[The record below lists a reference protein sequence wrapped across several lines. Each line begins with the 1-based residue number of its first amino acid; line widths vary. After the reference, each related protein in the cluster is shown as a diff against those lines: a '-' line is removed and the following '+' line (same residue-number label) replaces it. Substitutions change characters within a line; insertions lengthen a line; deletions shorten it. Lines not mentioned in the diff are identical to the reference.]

1 MKDMNNKQRFSL
13 LILGFTIAAFGG
25 WIYEE
30 ICVYVLYG
38 QIVNRGMLH
47 LTLCPIYGFGAW
59 GLYLLLHRIK
69 NKPVFF
75 LLSTAI
81 ASAFEYACAVLLE
94 TVFHRRFW
102 SYEGW
107 PLSVHDRISLISSL
121 IFGLLAVFFA
131 GCILPFLR
139 KRICGGKENI
149 WFAVSLLITAV
160 IAGDF
165 LLVLRSY

>member
-1 MKDMNNKQRFSL
+1 MKNMNLKQRISL
-13 LILGFTIAAFGG
+13 LIFCFAAAAFGG

-38 QIVNRGMLH
+38 KLYNRGMLH

-59 GLYLLLHRIK
+59 GLYFLLHRIK
-69 NKPVFF
+69 STPLFF
-75 LLSTAI
+75 LLSVLI
-81 ASAFEYACAVLLE
+81 ASAFEYACSCLLE
-94 TVFHRRFW
+94 MLFHRSFW

-107 PLSVHDRISLISSL
+107 LLSVNNRISLISSL
-121 IFGLLAVFFA
+121 IFGLLAVVFAKGIVPFFS
-131 GCILPFLR
+131 
-139 KRICGGKENI
+139 KRIGRGRETV
-149 WFAVSLLITAV
+149 WFAVSLVIFAV

>member
-1 MKDMNNKQRFSL
+1 MENMTLKQRFSL
-13 LILGFTIAAFGG
+13 LILGFTAAAFGG
-25 WIYEE
+25 WCYEE

-59 GLYLLLHRIK
+59 GLYLLLYRVR
-69 NKPVFF
+69 NKPLFF

-81 ASAFEYACAVLLE
+81 ASAFEYGCALLLE

-107 PLSVHDRISLISSL
+107 LLSVHDRISLISSL
-121 IFGLLAVFFA
+121 IFGVLAIFFA
-131 GCILPFLR
+131 GCIVPFLG
-139 KRICGGKENI
+139 KRVRSGRENL
-149 WFAVSLLITAV
+149 WFAASLVILAV
-160 IAGDF
+160 ITGDF
-165 LLVLRSY
+165 LLVLRNY